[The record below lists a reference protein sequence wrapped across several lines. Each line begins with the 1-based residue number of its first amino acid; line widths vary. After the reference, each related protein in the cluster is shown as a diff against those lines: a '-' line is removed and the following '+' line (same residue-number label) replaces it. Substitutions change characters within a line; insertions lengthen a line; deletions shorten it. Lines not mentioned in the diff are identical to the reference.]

1 MHQNNVTFFFLSC
14 NDPQIYNFLCKHKV
28 NQLVQD
34 NIGEISAMSCS
45 PPSLFS
51 FGFGLMSSFQGRC
64 NTRKLVDD
72 TTSIIC
78 MLKTQM
84 SDLKSILT
92 WMTFEAIRSIK
103 TLTSINTIIVLHCIP
118 FRTLVVLT
126 IRIPLVTTLKANK
139 KSLNAP

>member
-1 MHQNNVTFFFLSC
+1 
-14 NDPQIYNFLCKHKV
+14 
-28 NQLVQD
+28 
-34 NIGEISAMSCS
+34 
-45 PPSLFS
+45 
-51 FGFGLMSSFQGRC
+51 
-64 NTRKLVDD
+64 
-72 TTSIIC
+72 